1 MPDNKILNI
10 GAGEK
15 PIEGAINVDT
25 LELPGIDKVCDI
37 RYLTFENNEFDE
49 VYAEY
54 VLCQIGDSQDF
65 KKAMNEVWRVLKPG
79 GLFHIKVPD
88 ANFPCAFQDPMDCR
102 HFVPE
107 TFDYFNKDHYRFQ
120 KFHYG
125 FKPWVVVK
133 VEKEG
138 EDRIYAVLQKV

>member
-15 PIEGAINVDT
+15 LMEGAVNIDT

-54 VLCQIGDSQDF
+54 ILCQIESSQDF

-79 GLFHIKVPD
+79 GLFHIKVPN

-102 HFVPE
+102 YFVPE

-125 FKPWVVVK
+125 FKPWAVVK
-133 VEKEG
+133 VEKEK
-138 EDRIYAVLQKV
+138 EDRIYAILQKA

>member
-15 PIEGAINVDT
+15 PIEGAINIDT

-37 RYLTFENNEFDE
+37 RYLTFESNEFDE

-102 HFVPE
+102 YFVPE

-125 FKPWVVVK
+125 FKPWAVVK
-133 VEKEG
+133 VEKEK
-138 EDRIYAVLQKV
+138 EDRIYAILQKA

>member
-15 PIEGAINVDT
+15 LIEGVINVDII
-25 LELPGIDKVCDI
+25 ELPGIDKVCDI
-37 RYLTFENNEFDE
+37 RYLTFDSNEFDE

-54 VLCQIGDSQDF
+54 VLCQIRDSQDF

-79 GLFHIKVPD
+79 GLFHIKVPN

-102 HFVPE
+102 YFIPE

-125 FKPWVVVK
+125 FKPWAVVK
-133 VEKEG
+133 IEKEK
-138 EDRIYAVLQKV
+138 EDRLYVVLQKA